1 MAHFGSKFMGF
12 FASSHA
18 CFSQHLVLKFPAL
31 AFHASERVPLSK
43 ESRLVIPDIPSFSA
57 KATVEHSFG
66 TTVASLR
73 GMAYA
78 TYKSVAVS
86 SIQSSLTP
94 CIFDDDPNE
103 RDSLARLITDMGY
116 ESVST
121 ADAEEALR
129 SIRMGRCRVV
139 FASTHLETPDPFDFL
154 DRALRCDPGVH
165 VMIMTAQYTLEGA
178 LEAIRRGAADFL
190 PKPLDHV
197 RLKRT
202 LDDLAALYDQ
212 RRRVRS
218 LEEQLL
224 KDLEFHGIVGKSP
237 AMLEVFDFTRKVARH
252 YTNVLLVGPT
262 GAGKELVARAIHQIS
277 PVGQQRLAVCN
288 CSAMVDTLLESQ
300 LFGHVRGAFTGA
312 TDTRP
317 GLFEYANG
325 GTVFLDEVGETSLP
339 MQAKLLRVIQNR
351 EIQRVGSPEV
361 KQVNVRLIAATN
373 RDLRAEVLSGRFRED
388 LFYRLSSIQIRI
400 PSLAER
406 LEDIPLLV
414 QFFLKK
420 YNDSYGKNIAG
431 LTRRAQTVLLQH
443 PWPGNVRELENVI
456 STACITATGDFIDI
470 SDFPEHLQ
478 HRTTRLAGD
487 EDWRP
492 LSLDEV
498 RKVHI
503 QKVLQM
509 CNGNRL
515 RAAQILGIGRTSLYR
530 YLKRDGFGVRPNA
543 NGAAA

>member
-1 MAHFGSKFMGF
+1 ME
-12 FASSHA
+12 
-18 CFSQHLVLKFPAL
+18 HL
-31 AFHASERVPLSK
+31 
-43 ESRLVIPDIPSFSA
+43 
-57 KATVEHSFG
+57 FG
-66 TTVASLR
+66 TAVASLWD
-73 GMAYA
+73 MAYA
-78 TYKSVAVS
+78 TYKAVAVS
-86 SIQSSLTP
+86 PIHSSLTP

-103 RDSLARLITDMGY
+103 RDSLTHLITDMGY
-116 ESVST
+116 EPVST

-129 SIRMGRCRVV
+129 LIRMGRCRVI
-139 FASTHLETPDPFDFL
+139 FASIHLENPDPFDFL

-165 VMIMTAQYTLEGA
+165 VNIMTAQYTLEGA
-178 LEAIRRGAADFL
+178 LEAIRRGATDFL

-202 LDDLAALYDQ
+202 LDELAALYDQ

-262 GAGKELVARAIHQIS
+262 GSGKELVARAIHLIS

-312 TDTRP
+312 TDTRQ

-361 KQVNVRLIAATN
+361 RQINVRLIAATN
-373 RDLRAEVLSGRFRED
+373 RDLRAEVLAGRFRED

-400 PSLAER
+400 PSLTKR
-406 LEDIPLLV
+406 RDDIPLLI
-414 QFFLKK
+414 QHFLTK
-420 YNDSYGKNIAG
+420 YEEAYGKKISG
-431 LTRRAQTVLLQH
+431 LTRRAQAVLLRHAWQ
-443 PWPGNVRELENVI
+443 GNVRELENVI
-456 STACITATGDFIDI
+456 SSASITASGDFIDLA
-470 SDFPEHLQ
+470 DLPEGLE
-478 HRTTRLAGD
+478 HRGPRTAEGD
-487 EDWRP
+487 EFRP
-492 LSLDEV
+492 LSLEEM
-498 RKVHI
+498 RKIHI
-503 QKVLQM
+503 RRVLDMGQ
-509 CNGNRL
+509 GNRL
-515 RAAQILGIGRTSLYR
+515 RAAQVLGIGRTSLYR
-530 YLKRDGFGVRPNA
+530 HLKDDEKEKPQAATFGHA
-543 NGAAA
+543 SAGARL